1 VVREEL
7 EQRVRRVEDGH
18 RVLLVDDLDLP
29 DLTQQQLQHLLQL
42 LLVGLDVLVK
52 RTQPL
57 ALWVP
62 MVDLL
67 DDHAHVDHT
76 QNLITECLFLVV
88 QQSL

>member
-1 VVREEL
+1 
-7 EQRVRRVEDGH
+7 
-18 RVLLVDDLDLP
+18 
-29 DLTQQQLQHLLQL
+29 
-42 LLVGLDVLVK
+42 
-52 RTQPL
+52 
-57 ALWVP
+57 